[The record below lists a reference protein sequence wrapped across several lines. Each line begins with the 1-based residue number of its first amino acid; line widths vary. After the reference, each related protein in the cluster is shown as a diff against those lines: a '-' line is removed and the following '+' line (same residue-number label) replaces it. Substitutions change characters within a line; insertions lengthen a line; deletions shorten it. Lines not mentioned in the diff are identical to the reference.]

1 MVCVVALVRRFG
13 SNCLRTRH
21 QAITRFAHAQ
31 TFDCWVLWQTYWFMF
46 TLREDQQP
54 YALHAALRIK
64 RSNIKCCGVTG
75 GTPASQPAGRTI
87 PLAALSYRY
96 RDKHQQIWI
105 SPIASKSNLYCRPK
119 SYFSCFAAYEKRPA
133 NRGTLWIFWQIC
145 NIICQRGI
153 WSNSFVCYVDLLPNI

>member
-1 MVCVVALVRRFG
+1 MRRFG

-31 TFDCWVLWQTYWFMF
+31 TFDCWVLWQVRVLCFECFMF

-96 RDKHQQIWI
+96 
-105 SPIASKSNLYCRPK
+105 PIASKSNLCCSPK

-145 NIICQRGI
+145 DIICQRGI
-153 WSNSFVCYVDLLPNI
+153 WSNSFVCYVDLLPNIL